1 MQKKLNQIKKIAT
14 KIKLLIL
21 DVDGVLTDNMLYT
34 NDNGEEIKRFNVS
47 DGLGISLALS
57 AGIEIALI
65 SGRRSKAT
73 AHRASDLKI
82 NHLYLGERNKIK
94 AYEDLKK
101 RLNVKDEEIAYVGD
115 DILDVPVLKKVALP
129 ICVKNANPLAK
140 RFAKFVTKA
149 KGGEGAVREVID
161 MILENKKINPY
172 NGELIEPL
180 ELVP

>member
-1 MQKKLNQIKKIAT
+1 MPKGSNHIKKIAA

-82 NHLYLGERNKIK
+82 KHLYLGERNKIK
-94 AYEDLKK
+94 AYGDLKK
-101 RLNVKDEEIAYVGD
+101 KLNVKDEEIAYVGD
-115 DILDVPVLKKVALP
+115 DILDVPVLKKVVLP
-129 ICVKNANPLAK
+129 ICVKNTNPTAK

-161 MILENKKINPY
+161 MILESKKINPSM
-172 NGELIEPL
+172 
-180 ELVP
+180 VR

>member
-1 MQKKLNQIKKIAT
+1 MPKGSNQIKKIAT

-21 DVDGVLTDNMLYT
+21 DVDGVLTDNTLYI

-82 NHLYLGERNKIK
+82 KHLYLGERNKIK
-94 AYEDLKK
+94 AYEDLKNK
-101 RLNVKDEEIAYVGD
+101 LNVKDEEIAYMGD

-129 ICVKNANPLAK
+129 ISVKNANPIAK
-140 RFAKFVTKA
+140 KFAKFVTKA
-149 KGGEGAVREVID
+149 RGGEGAVREVVD
-161 MILENKKINPY
+161 MILESKKINP
-172 NGELIEPL
+172 LM
-180 ELVP
+180 VS

>member
-1 MQKKLNQIKKIAT
+1 VRKSLNQIKKIAA

-34 NDNGEEIKRFNVS
+34 SDNGEEIKRFNVS

-82 NHLYLGERNKIK
+82 KHLYLGERNKIK

-101 RLNVKDEEIAYVGD
+101 KLNVKDEEIAYMGD
-115 DILDVPVLKKVALP
+115 DILDVSVLKKAALS

-140 RFAKFVTKA
+140 KFAKYITSH
-149 KGGEGAVREVID
+149 KGGDGAVREVID
-161 MILENKKINPY
+161 MILESKKVK
-172 NGELIEPL
+172 PL

>member
-1 MQKKLNQIKKIAT
+1 MQKVSNRIKKIAA

-82 NHLYLGERNKIK
+82 KHLYLGERNKIK

-101 RLNVKDEEIAYVGD
+101 RLNVKDKEIAYVGD

-129 ICVKNANPLAK
+129 ICVKNANPVAK

-161 MILENKKINPY
+161 MILESKKVNPFM
-172 NGELIEPL
+172 
-180 ELVP
+180 VR

>member
-1 MQKKLNQIKKIAT
+1 MRKRLNQIKKIAA

-57 AGIEIALI
+57 AGLEIALI

-82 NHLYLGERNKIK
+82 KHLFLGERNKIK
-94 AYEDLKK
+94 AYEDLKRK
-101 RLNVKDEEIAYVGD
+101 LNVKDKEIAYMGD
-115 DILDVPVLKKVALP
+115 DILDVPILKKVALP
-129 ICVKNANPLAK
+129 ISVKDANTIAK
-140 RFAKFVTKA
+140 RFAKFITKA

-161 MILENKKINPY
+161 MILKSKKVK
-172 NGELIEPL
+172 PL
-180 ELVP
+180 ELVS

>member
-1 MQKKLNQIKKIAT
+1 MQKVSNQIKKIAA

-82 NHLYLGERNKIK
+82 KHLYLGERNKIK

-101 RLNVKDEEIAYVGD
+101 RLNVKDKEIAYVGD

-129 ICVKNANPLAK
+129 ICVKNANPVAK

-161 MILENKKINPY
+161 MILESKKVNPFM
-172 NGELIEPL
+172 
-180 ELVP
+180 VR

>member
-1 MQKKLNQIKKIAT
+1 MQKGSNQIKKIAAN
-14 KIKLLIL
+14 IKLLIL

-82 NHLYLGERNKIK
+82 KHLYLGERNKIK

-101 RLNVKDEEIAYVGD
+101 KLNVKDEEIAYMGD

-129 ICVKNANPLAK
+129 ICVKNANPIAK
-140 RFAKFVTKA
+140 KFVKFVTEA
-149 KGGEGAVREVID
+149 RGGEGAVREAID
-161 MILENKKINPY
+161 MILDSKKINP
-172 NGELIEPL
+172 LM
-180 ELVP
+180 VS

>member
-1 MQKKLNQIKKIAT
+1 VRKSLNQIKKIAA

-34 NDNGEEIKRFNVS
+34 SDNGEEIKRFNVS

-82 NHLYLGERNKIK
+82 KHLYLGERNKIK

-101 RLNVKDEEIAYVGD
+101 KLNVKDEEIAYMGD

-129 ICVKNANPLAK
+129 ICVKNANPITK

-161 MILENKKINPY
+161 MIRECKKVKPFM
-172 NGELIEPL
+172 
-180 ELVP
+180 VS